1 MKFTPQ
7 EIALIVEGLTLLRWH
22 EDTRQPEEPEIDAL
36 IQKIKGGRIMV
47 KVIYESSAMYDLLSM
62 GYTLV
67 RVTAAGHAFLMRGGA
82 TA

>member
-1 MKFTPQ
+1 
-7 EIALIVEGLTLLRWH
+7 
-22 EDTRQPEEPEIDAL
+22 
-36 IQKIKGGRIMV
+36 MV

-67 RVTAAGHAFLMRGGA
+67 RVTANGHAFLMRGGA